1 MTKAQGSLSFE
12 DVAVGF
18 TWEEWQLL
26 DASQKDLY
34 KEVMLEN
41 YNNLVS
47 VGYPATKPDSVFKL
61 EQGETPWIVEGAIH
75 SQTSPEKMWAIDRM
89 QQHPENQNE
98 LKSLE
103 RCLQSFALGDN
114 FGLSKNLVPSTQ
126 RHNMVDSH
134 CGNLKPH
141 LDFVTQNRRDARND
155 LDKFSDYGKSSVHLL
170 HDKAFSGIKYQG
182 RVKPS
187 NTKSQLNNHQK
198 TSTEEK
204 PHECSECGKVF
215 SRKSLLL
222 IHQRIHTGEKPCV
235 CSECGK
241 AFTWKSRLKRH
252 QQSHTGEKLYRC
264 NECGKSFSQKAYLIV
279 HQRLHTGE
287 KPYECSECG
296 RSFVFKSDLTKH
308 QRIHTGERPYKCSE
322 CEKAFRSKSELIQHQ
337 RTHTR
342 ERLYGCSECG
352 KDFTHMSFLIKHKE
366 THAKE
371 KAINSVKVRKPS
383 GRHSSLY
390 MCQLIQE
397 QNPMNTVPLEML
409 SSGTQP
415 LNICELQG
423 GKNVVIVEQPF
434 QEVRPQYIIGNFH
447 RE

>member
-26 DASQKDLY
+26 DPSQKDLY

-47 VGYPATKPDSVFKL
+47 V
-61 EQGETPWIVEGAIH
+61 
-75 SQTSPEKMWAIDRM
+75 EKIWAIDHM

-155 LDKFSDYGKSSVHLL
+155 SDKFSDYGKSSVRLK
-170 HDKAFSGIKYQG
+170 HDKASSGIKYHG
-182 RVKPS
+182 CVKPS